1 MTVTLE
7 LESQSIDI
15 TDYLEDESDMEI
27 GQELE
32 AKMFQRTVDDV
43 QLHCSNLWEEFSQWL
58 STPGARN
65 RVVIRED
72 GRVLFRGEVESPV
85 NFDAREE
92 WVSLDCFSLTKR
104 FWDICKQTR
113 ISKATPI
120 GKEDDLWTTVEE
132 VIKREVTFDRFD
144 NLFVGYQINAL
155 YATRRIRFWG
165 YTADESIGNNG
176 RYKDLDPRLTLDEL
190 LKAMTI
196 YYNADIFID
205 PETQV
210 LVMQPRDEV
219 LNDLNHQLDDI
230 IEEEDEFTI
239 QLYDEKIDY
248 LGLTLNFA
256 KPTKPTVN
264 YAEPAGNGLDPGY
277 YIWAVTYVFQSV
289 SFNPESALG
298 DESDS
303 HKLYKTGL
311 PASSAQR
318 WKVSL
323 SIPLGPP
330 GCIGR
335 RIYRTKNVG
344 AGSFYRVGQIDDNS
358 TIEFF
363 DSIWDNDLQV
373 AAPDTA
379 ITGMI
384 WLRFDEEKGSWD
396 DTIIGDET
404 GLNAPFGE
412 IFDVTPHL
420 RFLAKPFGYGYEISK
435 IYNSGEGGIA
445 IETKNETGFDIW
457 TYVRFSNTNCVP
469 PLKGEYKVAAV
480 ASNTRL
486 FAILH
491 APLTSP
497 GVGGTVIRL
506 SDENKPLK
514 EELLGIAS
522 ESLLDVF
529 AFFGNEKDQLDK
541 IQEQWRKLF
550 VSRKRVRMT
559 AKGLNFRVG
568 DSASLNRRINGLTVG
583 KCVIKRAKNNLTKER
598 TTLELLTL

>member
-7 LESQSIDI
+7 LESQNIDI
-15 TDYLEDESDMEI
+15 TDYLDDESDMEI

-190 LKAMTI
+190 LKAMTV

-230 IEEEDEFTI
+230 IEEDDEETI
-239 QLYDEKIDY
+239 HLYDEKIDY
-248 LGLTLNFA
+248 LGLSLNFA
-256 KPTKPTVN
+256 KPT
-264 YAEPAGNGLDPGY
+264 APAVRKTEGVQAGKGLQPGRY
-277 YIWAVTYVFQSV
+277 KWAATFIYRSGGLEV
-289 SFNPESALG
+289 ESMLG
-298 DESDS
+298 DESDPLDLLALPS
-303 HKLYKTGL
+303 GGAYNVSVDVPFGPGGCVARKL
-311 PASSAQR
+311 
-318 WKVSL
+318 
-323 SIPLGPP
+323 
-330 GCIGR
+330 
-335 RIYRTKNVG
+335 YRTKNGGVG
-344 AGSFYRVGQIDDNS
+344 NLYLVGRIDNNSDVSFNDTVP
-358 TIEFF
+358 IEQ
-363 DSIWDNDLQV
+363 LQV
-373 AAPDTA
+373 PAPKRSQGGT
-379 ITGMI
+379 I
-384 WLRFDEEKGSWD
+384 WLRFDEETGLWD
-396 DTIIGDET
+396 DPIIGDED
-404 GLNAPFGE
+404 GLNMPFGE
-412 IFDVTPHL
+412 IFDVTPRLH
-420 RFLAKPFGYGYEISK
+420 FLAKPFGYGIEIAAIYPYAGKTRIRTKGENGFSRGLGVK
-435 IYNSGEGGIA
+435 IN
-445 IETKNETGFDIW
+445 D
-457 TYVRFSNTNCVP
+457 TNCVP
-469 PLKGEYKVAAV
+469 PLEGFYIISEVFDDNQTFSIDGPLV
-480 ASNTRL
+480 TAS
-486 FAILH
+486 
-491 APLTSP
+491 
-497 GVGGTVIRL
+497 GVGGTAVRWY
-506 SDENKPLK
+506 DQDKD
-514 EELLGIAS
+514 ELLDVGT
-522 ESLLDVF
+522 ESLFDVF